1 MSFDWRDPGP
11 VAGLLSKD
19 PSDFCFFLDVVV
31 VVNNVGVARLR
42 GFDSLPSVAVDEVP
56 LLLLVLLLL
65 FAVASFS
72 FFLRGFFGAPFVV
85 GAESLASLIVV
96 AEDDFTPPTLL
107 AILGLCECE
116 IAFVG
121 ASVGGGD
128 ALVVGESGDF
138 GGGEESSGEEL

>member
-1 MSFDWRDPGP
+1 MIFDWRDPGP

-19 PSDFCFFLDVVV
+19 ASDFCFFLDVVV

-42 GFDSLPSVAVDEVP
+42 GFDSLPSVAVDGVP
-56 LLLLVLLLL
+56 LLLLVLLL

-107 AILGLCECE
+107 AILELCECE
-116 IAFVG
+116 TAFVG

-128 ALVVGESGDF
+128 ALVVGDSGDF